1 MNNIN
6 SWESVES
13 VLEEK
18 RLVGKICRK
27 DMFQAVWKREEV
39 MENERDSTEVHYKAD
54 DINNYTNIMA
64 LAE

>member
-1 MNNIN
+1 
-6 SWESVES
+6 
-13 VLEEK
+13 
-18 RLVGKICRK
+18 
-27 DMFQAVWKREEV
+27 